1 MKPGF
6 RIFLHV
12 NVVLESCL
20 FQLSVLKW
28 NVGGKKQNNNNK
40 KTKQNKKKGKET
52 LNLFVAF
59 GISFFV
65 GVQSLS
71 VV

>member
-1 MKPGF
+1 MKPAF

-12 NVVLESCL
+12 NVALESRL

-28 NVGGKKQNNNNK
+28 KGGGG
-40 KTKQNKKKGKET
+40 KGKET
-52 LNLFVAF
+52 LNLCAAF
-59 GISFFV
+59 GISLFV

>member
-1 MKPGF
+1 MKPAF

-12 NVVLESCL
+12 NVALESCI

-28 NVGGKKQNNNNK
+28 NVGEKK
-40 KTKQNKKKGKET
+40 KKKGKET
-52 LNLFVAF
+52 LNLCAAF
-59 GISFFV
+59 GISLFV

>member
-1 MKPGF
+1 MKPAF

-12 NVVLESCL
+12 NVALESCL

-28 NVGGKKQNNNNK
+28 NVGGKK
-40 KTKQNKKKGKET
+40 KGKET
-52 LNLFVAF
+52 LNLCAAF
-59 GISFFV
+59 GISLFV

>member
-1 MKPGF
+1 MKPAF

-12 NVVLESCL
+12 NVALESCL

-28 NVGGKKQNNNNK
+28 NVGGE
-40 KTKQNKKKGKET
+40 KKGKET
-52 LNLFVAF
+52 LNLCAAF
-59 GISFFV
+59 GISLFV

>member
-12 NVVLESCL
+12 NVALESCL

-28 NVGGKKQNNNNK
+28 NVGGKNKTTTK

-59 GISFFV
+59 GINLFV